1 MYICGVT
8 RNGLQTYF
16 FTRKR
21 KCYSLIVRN
30 LVNFKK
36 NSREWALLFLRR
48 ISVSQGC
55 AYLD

>member
-36 NSREWALLFLRR
+36 TVENGHCYFC
-48 ISVSQGC
+48 V
-55 AYLD
+55 AYLCRRVAPI